1 MSNATVSLF
10 PAQSAEVQQEQAVQ
24 VEGLRLKYPGEERLM
39 FKDLS
44 FSAAR
49 GEKVLLLGPSGC
61 GKSTLLQVLSG
72 MIPRA
77 TEVPMKCEAQI
88 VPRSWGYVF
97 QDPDTQF
104 CMPYVD
110 EELAFV
116 LENLSIPRDEMK
128 ERMQAALHE
137 VGLNLEELHLPIG
150 HLSQGMK
157 QRLALASALLLEP
170 EVLFLDEPSALL
182 DPEGREQIWDA
193 VKSVSEGRTLII
205 VEHRIEEMAKY
216 VDRVV
221 LFSPDGVIL
230 GDGPP
235 AAVFAKYECE
245 LKSYGIWYPG
255 VWEDYAQTRAGR
267 ELFAPVDA
275 YGEDLG
281 NLLHEAALPYPL
293 DGEPVIRLED
303 FKGLRWDKPVISL
316 PSAEVYRAKFIAVV
330 GPNGAGKSSFLLSL
344 MGLLRAQGTYVLCG
358 EEVVQGKARKV
369 RKKREQQLRQI
380 GFVFQNPELQ
390 FLTERIGDEVVYSL
404 LVDNMPADEAK
415 AQADRCLE
423 RFGLSGMENRHP
435 YQLSTGQKRR
445 LSVATAMARH
455 PEVLLLDE
463 PTFGQDARNTFAILE
478 MCERLRRAG
487 TAILMVTHEM
497 EIAQRVA
504 THIWEIREGQL
515 TSSMA
520 SPRLCTGAESRQEDD
535 GLNRAGE
542 SYDPSSASAA
552 HLTGV
557 NS

>member
-1 MSNATVSLF
+1 MSNATVSPV
-10 PAQSAEVQQEQAVQ
+10 PAQSAEMLPEPAVY

-44 FSAAR
+44 FSAVR

-72 MIPRA
+72 MIPRT
-77 TEVPMKCEAQI
+77 TEVPMKCEEQLI
-88 VPRSWGYVF
+88 PRSWGYVF

-116 LENLSIPRDEMK
+116 LENLSVPRDEMK
-128 ERMQAALHE
+128 ERMQAALIE
-137 VGLNLEELHLPIG
+137 VGLDLEELHMPIG

-157 QRLALASALLLEP
+157 QRLALASALMLEP

-182 DPEGREQIWDA
+182 DPEGREQIWSA
-193 VKSVSEGRTLII
+193 VKAVSEGRTLII

-230 GDGPP
+230 GEGPP
-235 AAVFAKYECE
+235 AAIFTEYKKE
-245 LKSYGIWYPG
+245 LQTYGIWYPG
-255 VWEDYAQTRAGR
+255 VWEDYEQTRAGR

-275 YGEDLG
+275 LGDEPG
-281 NLLHEAALPYPL
+281 NLLHEAAPPYAQR
-293 DGEPVIRLED
+293 GEPVIQLAD
-303 FKGLRWDKPVISL
+303 FRGLRWDKPIVAL
-316 PSAEVYRAKFIAVV
+316 PSAEVYPGQFIAVV
-330 GPNGAGKSSFLLSL
+330 GPNGAGKSSLLLSL
-344 MGLLRAQGTYVLCG
+344 MGLLRSEGIYVLCG
-358 EEVVQGKARKV
+358 EEVIQGKRRKV

-390 FLTERIGDEVVYSL
+390 FLTERIDDEVVYSL
-404 LVDNMPADEAK
+404 LVDHVPPVEAK
-415 AQADRCLE
+415 KQADRCLE
-423 RFGLSGMENRHP
+423 RFGLKGMEARHP

-445 LSVATAMARH
+445 LSVATAMARQ
-455 PEVLLLDE
+455 PSILLLDE
-463 PTFGQDARNTFAILE
+463 PTFGQDARNTFAILA
-478 MCERLRRAG
+478 MCEQLRRAG

-515 TSSMA
+515 TSSMP
-520 SPRLCTGAESRQEDD
+520 SPRWSGGTAFEQAAKGVNGADD
-535 GLNRAGE
+535 PQGTF
-542 SYDPSSASAA
+542 AA
-552 HLTGV
+552 ADHRLTGV
-557 NS
+557 NA